1 MERYVGV
8 DAHARSCTLV
18 VMSATGQHLR
28 SLVVETNG
36 EALVQA
42 VQGIGG
48 RVHVCLEEGTQSAWL
63 YELLK
68 PHVAEIV
75 VSMPPEKRG
84 AKSDERDAWTRA
96 NELRTGTIET
106 RVYKAPRQLAALRCA
121 VRAYDFAVTDVARA
135 KNRLKSV
142 FLSRGVR
149 AESGVYDPERR
160 AEWLAQLPL
169 PYQRLASWTCR
180 EIDELLPL
188 REEAEA
194 WLQAEVKA
202 HPIIRKLSTV
212 PGMGPIRSAHVVAI
226 GGTPER
232 FRTRRQFWSYA
243 GLGIITRTSA
253 EWGRERGGEWMRSPK
268 VQTRG
273 LSRRRQPR
281 LKAVFKG
288 AATTVISQ
296 LPEDPLHADYQRSL
310 RSGTKPPLARLTL
323 ARKIAAI
330 VLSMWRHQEVYNPK
344 RRRLATP
351 RP

>member
-1 MERYVGV
+1 MARYVGV
-8 DAHARSCTLV
+8 DAHARSCTLC
-18 VMSATGQHLR
+18 VMSATGQHLK

-36 EALVQA
+36 EALVRA
-42 VQGIGG
+42 VEGIEGC
-48 RVHVCLEEGTQSAWL
+48 VHVCLEEGTQSAWL

-68 PHVAEIV
+68 PHVSEIV

-84 AKSDERDAWTRA
+84 AKSDARDAWTRA

-106 RVYKAPRQLAALRCA
+106 RVYKAPQQLAALRCA

-142 FLSRGVR
+142 FLSRGVC
-149 AESGVYDPERR
+149 AESGVYNPEKRE
-160 AEWLAQLPL
+160 EWLKQLTA
-169 PYQRLASWTCR
+169 PYQRLARWICR

-194 WLQAEVKA
+194 WLLSEVKT

-253 EWGRERGGEWMRSPK
+253 EWGQERGGEWVRAPK

-296 LPEDPLHADYQRSL
+296 LSEHPLHADHERLL

-323 ARKIAAI
+323 ARRIAAI
-330 VLSMWRHQEVYNPK
+330 VLAMWRHQEVYNPK
-344 RRRLATP
+344 RHRLAVSKP
-351 RP
+351 